1 MAAANERFSAALAS
15 GDVDAA
21 VAADDAFHDVLV
33 HAAANGE
40 IARSLERLM
49 PRLRR
54 LERLRFGSLVGRRSV
69 EQHAAIVER
78 CAAGDVAGAAEAVAR
93 ELAVPRNPHRS
104 ELHVTDAVA
113 SPAAGLEAY
122 ERFPLLHGPSPV
134 HRLARLTEHLGGPEI
149 WAKREDV
156 NTGVGMGGNKLRKLE
171 YLVAD
176 ALAQGCDTLVSIGGV
191 QSNHTRSVAAAAA
204 VAGLRARLVQ
214 ESWVDWPDAVYDRVG
229 NILLSRIMG
238 AEVELVRSEFA
249 IGVKESWQRAIDE
262 VRERGGRPYPIPA
275 GASDHPLGG
284 LGFASFAREVERQ
297 EAELGVFFDHV
308 VVCTVTGS
316 TQAGMIA
323 GFAGGERPRRVLG
336 IDASARIEET
346 RAAVARIARDTAQ
359 RIGLGRDLR
368 DDEIEVLEGFAGERY
383 GVPVQQT
390 LDAIRLAGRLEGMIC
405 DPVYEGKSMAG
416 LVGLVGDGTIPA
428 DATVLYVHL
437 GGAPALNAYSAL
449 F

>member
-1 MAAANERFSAALAS
+1 M
-15 GDVDAA
+15 
-21 VAADDAFHDVLV
+21 
-33 HAAANGE
+33 
-40 IARSLERLM
+40 
-49 PRLRR
+49 
-54 LERLRFGSLVGRRSV
+54 
-69 EQHAAIVER
+69 
-78 CAAGDVAGAAEAVAR
+78 
-93 ELAVPRNPHRS
+93 
-104 ELHVTDAVA
+104 TDTVA
-113 SPAAGLEAY
+113 SPTVGLEAY

-176 ALAQGCDTLVSIGGV
+176 ALAQGADTLVSIGGV

-204 VAGLRARLVQ
+204 VAGLKARLVQ
-214 ESWVDWPDAVYDRVG
+214 ESWVEWPDAVYDRVG

-238 AEVELVRSEFA
+238 AEVELVRSEFG

-323 GFAGGERPRRVLG
+323 GFAGGERGRRVLG
-336 IDASARIEET
+336 IDASARIEAT
-346 RAAVARIARDTAQ
+346 RDAVA
-359 RIGLGRDLR
+359 RIGLGRALR
-368 DDEIEVLEGFAGERY
+368 DDEIEVLEGYAGERY
-383 GVPVQQT
+383 GVPVTQT